1 MNRILV
7 EIKARP
13 VLTVTATILLKE
25 IARGKSVFEFG
36 SGGSTLWFSK
46 FVKSLISV
54 EDDPGFYEE
63 VLAHLTDSPNVK
75 LIFAETKVLPD
86 AITNEGLFDVV
97 FVDCMPQNE
106 RRRSVILGAQHVKP
120 GGWLVADDY
129 NFPMTNKEVEVLR
142 SKDWDVAIVSGVK
155 MHPIKNVPVKT
166 STAFCHKR
174 ES

>member
-1 MNRILV
+1 MSRTLV

-13 VLTVTATILLKE
+13 VLTVAATILLKE
-25 IARGKSVFEFG
+25 IAHGKDVFEFG

-54 EDDPGFYEE
+54 EDDKGFYEE
-63 VLAHLTDSPNVK
+63 VLAHLTECKNVR
-75 LIFAETKVLPD
+75 LVFAETKVLPD
-86 AITNEGLFDVV
+86 VITNEGLFDVV

-129 NFPMTNKEVEVLR
+129 NFPMTNKEVEILR
-142 SKDWDVAIVSGVK
+142 SNGWDVAIVSGIK
-155 MHPIKNVPVKT
+155 MHPLKNVPVKT
-166 STAFCHKR
+166 STAFCNFDI
-174 ES
+174 